1 MESIGDGQG
10 GLACCDSWGLKESDM
25 TERLNWTELI
35 ALFIMTCYIV
45 ITYVC
50 LSPTRLS
57 PFHGGQG
64 GILSFIVS
72 KLVPRVGLGPYLWIQ
87 NKIFIMWYVLNI

>member
-1 MESIGDGQG
+1 MES
-10 GLACCDSWGLKESDM
+10 
-25 TERLNWTELI
+25 I

-45 ITYVC
+45 VTYVC

-57 PFHGGQG
+57 PFPGGQG
-64 GILSFIVS
+64 NILSFTVS
-72 KLVPRVGLGPYLWIQ
+72 KLVPRVGLGPYWWIQ